1 MRGRDTRGPQIRIN
15 QMIRRPEV
23 RVINPEGKQLGIY
36 PVHQALS
43 IAQELG
49 LDLVEINPK
58 SNPPVCRIMDFGKF
72 KYEQKKQ
79 ANLAKKKQKVI
90 EIKEVKFRPKTDGHD
105 LDTKVK
111 HIRRFLE
118 EGNKAKITIRFR
130 GREMAHPEMAAKVL
144 DKVVEFTRDLAIV
157 EQSYRMEGRTMT
169 MVLAPAKGVG
179 TGLTTSFHP
188 APSAAATTA
197 ASLEALGELEDED
210 DDDDDDDDLIDD
222 TTGLDD
228 PDDVVGDKD
237 GAEV

>member
-1 MRGRDTRGPQIRIN
+1 
-15 QMIRRPEV
+15 MIRRPEV

-43 IAQELG
+43 IALELG

-90 EIKEVKFRPKTDGHD
+90 EIKEVKFRPKTDDHD
-105 LDTKVK
+105 FDTKVK
-111 HIRRFLE
+111 HVRRFLE

-144 DKVVEFTRDLAIV
+144 DRVVEFTRDIAVV
-157 EQSYRMEGRTMT
+157 EQAYRMEGRTMT
-169 MVLAPAKGVG
+169 MVLGPLKGAGSPA
-179 TGLTTSFHP
+179 TSAGP
-188 APSAAATTA
+188 AQSVAQTTA
-197 ASLEALGELEDED
+197 GALEALGEAEDDVDDD
-210 DDDDDDDDLIDD
+210 DDDDDDDDLDSD
-222 TTGLDD
+222 
-228 PDDVVGDKD
+228 
-237 GAEV
+237 E